1 MERAIKYEFMS
12 NSDFII
18 RHWVDKSWL
27 HNHRKCE
34 FVRKAVSSTSCSY
47 HCRSSFSHQ
56 KNAFGKKFISSE
68 ISLRSK
74 PYDEIMMFVENE
86 NETELQKGSLRV
98 EKKTLTAK
106 LLQASEGKSYKMLLQ
121 LSKNLLRLSFLRN
134 RNCYWHFMYAFQWV
148 SAWLIK

>member
-18 RHWVDKSWL
+18 RHWVDKSLL

-98 EKKTLTAK
+98 EKKHSRRSCCK
-106 LLQASEGKSYKMLLQ
+106 RRRGKVIKCYY
-121 LSKNLLRLSFLRN
+121 SFQKT
-134 RNCYWHFMYAFQWV
+134 F
-148 SAWLIK
+148 